1 MRESDFSRI
10 QFYPNYG
17 KIKTEV
23 KTMKITLTRKTS
35 AWGALRYFTFYKNG
49 VHQGK
54 LFTNVPIEIEADHGD
69 VLTFYEGWFQFYRR
83 IEVTEDTKEI
93 TIINSKK
100 LQHVF
105 YTCVVLFLI
114 LTLLFLSAQK
124 LSTFIIAEIL
134 IYSGIQWLFRQQ
146 TYHFTVKKKTESF
159 ASYSKKSI
167 AH

>member
-1 MRESDFSRI
+1 
-10 QFYPNYG
+10 
-17 KIKTEV
+17 
-23 KTMKITLTRKTS
+23 
-35 AWGALRYFTFYKNG
+35 KNG

-54 LFTNVPIEIEADHGD
+54 LFTTVPIEIEADPGD
-69 VLTFYEGWFQFYRR
+69 VFTFYEGWFQFYRR

-93 TIINSKK
+93 TIIYSKK

-114 LTLLFLSAQK
+114 LSLLFRSAQY

-146 TYHFTVKKKTESF
+146 TYHF
-159 ASYSKKSI
+159 
-167 AH
+167 

>member
-1 MRESDFSRI
+1 
-10 QFYPNYG
+10 
-17 KIKTEV
+17 
-23 KTMKITLTRKTS
+23 MKITLTRKTS

-54 LFTNVPIEIEADHGD
+54 LFTNVPIEIEADPGD

-105 YTCVVLFLI
+105 IPV
-114 LTLLFLSAQK
+114 S
-124 LSTFIIAEIL
+124 
-134 IYSGIQWLFRQQ
+134 
-146 TYHFTVKKKTESF
+146 
-159 ASYSKKSI
+159 SYF
-167 AH
+167 

>member
-1 MRESDFSRI
+1 
-10 QFYPNYG
+10 
-17 KIKTEV
+17 
-23 KTMKITLTRKTS
+23 MKITLTRKTS

-54 LFTNVPIEIEADHGD
+54 LFTNVPIEIEADPGD

-100 LQHVF
+100 LQH
-105 YTCVVLFLI
+105 
-114 LTLLFLSAQK
+114 
-124 LSTFIIAEIL
+124 
-134 IYSGIQWLFRQQ
+134 
-146 TYHFTVKKKTESF
+146 FTVKKKTESF

>member
-1 MRESDFSRI
+1 
-10 QFYPNYG
+10 
-17 KIKTEV
+17 
-23 KTMKITLTRKTS
+23 MKITLTRKTS
-35 AWGALRYFTFYKNG
+35 AWGALHYFTFYKNG

-54 LFTNVPIEIEADHGD
+54 LFTNVPIEIEADPGD

-146 TYHFTVKKKTESF
+146 TYHFTVKKKTEPF